1 MGMAGYLPAGCFRES
16 AFELILE
23 AADVC
28 FAKTSAPDA
37 NGYLSFGP
45 ARWTN
50 RTLCDISKKTICEVE
65 LISVAHP
72 DFRAELRAD
81 AAARY
86 HVWPSTY
93 VSAEWAYGR

>member
-1 MGMAGYLPAGCFRES
+1 MGMADYLPAGCFRES
-16 AFELILE
+16 AIKSILE

-37 NGYLSFGP
+37 NGYLSFSP

-50 RTLCDISKKTICEVE
+50 
-65 LISVAHP
+65 
-72 DFRAELRAD
+72 RAELRAD

-86 HVWPSTY
+86 HV
-93 VSAEWAYGR
+93 